1 MHKARRA
8 RLAADVNAGRM
19 TCARCGQPIEPGQP
33 WALDHRDDRKGY
45 LGPSHQS
52 CNAAAGAQRR
62 HELRRGNGN
71 RFLEK
76 PYRWSQRWSD
86 DPPVGT
92 INLDGGRNPE
102 IYLGNGEWQPVDS
115 PSFL

>member
-45 LGPSHQS
+45 VGPSHQS

-62 HELRRGNGN
+62 HELRRANG
-71 RFLEK
+71 RG
-76 PYRWSQRWSD
+76 
-86 DPPVGT
+86 VGERPRLSSNGH
-92 INLDGGRNPE
+92 IGG
-102 IYLGNGEWQPVDS
+102 
-115 PSFL
+115 PSALATTRHAAP